1 MLIVIIIVFVVCVLL
16 NYIVWLVF
24 DFFSDNKCVQC
35 NMWVILVNMFVFVN
49 SVVDFIVYIVF
60 NRRYRD
66 EFKSF
71 LNC

>member
-1 MLIVIIIVFVVCVLL
+1 
-16 NYIVWLVF
+16 
-24 DFFSDNKCVQC
+24 
-35 NMWVILVNMFVFVN
+35 MWVILVNMFVFVN